1 MTDYVRYDR
10 LILLMD
16 DEELEKFC
24 RAWTEKKA
32 GYVEVKRFAGTG
44 DMGRDV
50 VGFLTDK
57 RHDDGWDNYQ
67 CKQYRKGVNRSQG
80 MLAIGKVLYW
90 TSQGHFTPPRNFYF
104 VAPKG
109 LARKLELLIDKP
121 SELKKALIGEWNSV
135 CANSI
140 TKKAPIPLDAKI
152 KAVIEA
158 YDFKNV
164 RTVTIDDMMDD
175 PAVKPLL
182 IEKFGADPGR
192 YPAATV
198 PTDVQGTEMRY
209 IEELV
214 VAYGERAKMAF
225 ADHDA
230 VLADADHGP
239 DLRRQRERFFEAEAF
254 QKFYRDNT
262 TARVIS
268 GFRKDVQFGVVDRWN
283 ASAADTLA
291 RVETV
296 MELAGTVM
304 PAGPLAKYAHVPVK
318 QGMCHHFANDG
329 EMSWKKKQ

>member
-1 MTDYVRYDR
+1 MTDCVRYDR

-24 RAWTEKKA
+24 RAWTEKKT
-32 GYVEVKRFAGTG
+32 GYVEVKRIGTTG

-57 RHDDGWDNYQ
+57 RHEGAWDNYQ
-67 CKQYRKGVNRSQG
+67 CKQYRKGVSRSQG
-80 MLAIGKVLYW
+80 LLAIGKVLYW
-90 TSQGHFTPPRNFYF
+90 ASQGHFTPPRNFF
-104 VAPKG
+104 FTAPKG

-121 SELKKALIGEWNSV
+121 SELKKALIDEWDSV

-140 TKKAPIPLDAKI
+140 TKKALVPMDAKI
-152 KAVIEA
+152 KAVIDA

-182 IEKFGADPGR
+182 IEKFGADPGQ
-192 YPAATV
+192 YPPATV
-198 PTDVQGTEMRY
+198 PTDVQGAEMRY
-209 IEELV
+209 VEELV
-214 VAYGERAKMAF
+214 VAYGERAEMAF

-254 QKFYRDNT
+254 QKFYREMGIPFTDPAECATESTWTAICTPWQAWT
-262 TARVIS
+262 TRAPSKKWIS
-268 GFRKDVQFGVVDRWN
+268 GFATRRR
-283 ASAADTLA
+283 AALTYGACAGRMGLCA
-291 RVETV
+291 RT
-296 MELAGTVM
+296 A
-304 PAGPLAKYAHVPVK
+304 A
-318 QGMCHHFANDG
+318 
-329 EMSWKKKQ
+329 